1 MKGEYGDSAF
11 PSFAINTKVD
21 NAAFQYPD
29 LPLPARDIFVDL
41 SLTNP
46 GGSPDSTVVK
56 LDRFHLLAR
65 PEPGGRQHG
74 AADADLRSRRGP
86 AR

>member
-1 MKGEYGDSAF
+1 MAGSRASTARSAF

-46 GGSPDSTVVK
+46 GGSADSTVVK
-56 LDRFHLLAR
+56 LDASISASAPTRSM
-65 PEPGGRQHG
+65 PGW
-74 AADADLRSRRGP
+74 
-86 AR
+86 